1 MTEIRNAAGSS
12 AVPITFS
19 NASELDTM
27 SFGSNHQGVAAAVR
41 HKPPADLEDL
51 AHASSADGPPLIL
64 ATDQV
69 QDVGNLGALL
79 RTLEAVDGAGI
90 VVPSRRSASITGG
103 LARASAGA
111 SLRTRIV
118 EVTNVSRA
126 LNDLREAGVWL
137 AEQTQ
142 KTGALVTNSRK
153 VAYYADRYRDPKVWW
168 GGKSTAF
175 LLKLSKDRWPKAQF
189 AAVSI
194 QRGENDLVTGFTEA
208 VGRSPLQIF
217 ENGHGDQVLV
227 YDLKD

>member
-1 MTEIRNAAGSS
+1 MVDHVFILRGDADKMTEIRNAAGSS

-41 HKPPADLEDL
+41 HTPPADLEDL

-137 AEQTQ
+137 YALDQNGDTDHDAVDFNRPTCLVVGNESHGIRPLVRDTCDEVIRIRMYGSIGSLNVSVA
-142 KTGALVTNSRK
+142 GAIAMHHAISSR
-153 VAYYADRYRDPKVWW
+153 
-168 GGKSTAF
+168 GGSNLA
-175 LLKLSKDRWPKAQF
+175 
-189 AAVSI
+189 
-194 QRGENDLVTGFTEA
+194 
-208 VGRSPLQIF
+208 GR
-217 ENGHGDQVLV
+217 
-227 YDLKD
+227 